1 MAISYLESNNQ
12 EEKNNNKSEV
22 RLRERRDVT
31 FNSPCS
37 SGAIFDLP
45 HPGGDLAQEMV
56 EDETDDNSVPVVPS
70 GHRSAST
77 LAPVKARK
85 ADKGSEDKERVNNN
99 SNNSK
104 NDVREF
110 LFNGWMCSCCLGA
123 ASEDGPDC

>member
-1 MAISYLESNNQ
+1 MTSSYLESNNQ

-31 FNSPCS
+31 FNNSPCS

-56 EDETDDNSVPVVPS
+56 EDETYDNSVPVVSS

-99 SNNSK
+99 NNK
-104 NDVREF
+104 NDVRDF
-110 LFNGWMCSCCLGA
+110 LFNSWMCSCCLGA

>member
-45 HPGGDLAQEMV
+45 HPGGDLAQEMA

-99 SNNSK
+99 NNK
-104 NDVREF
+104 NGVRDF